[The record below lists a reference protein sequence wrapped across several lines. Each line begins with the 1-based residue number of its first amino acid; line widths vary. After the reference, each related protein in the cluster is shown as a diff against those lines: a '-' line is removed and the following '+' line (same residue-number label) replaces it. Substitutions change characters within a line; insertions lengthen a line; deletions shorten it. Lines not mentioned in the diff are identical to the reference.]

1 MRQCH
6 HLLRVEAYLGAIA
19 TISACNGKRVTNSA
33 ICARTNVTL
42 TSGLPLGPGG
52 KWSMKSP
59 HWLPWVNQLAGIARL
74 PVRLLLAWLNFAK
87 LGTSTPLRRLTK
99 QCPHSKEII
108 MKRLMLVGAAALVL
122 ASLMPDDASA
132 QRGRGGGSGMRV
144 GGGGGGVRA
153 AAIGGGYRGAGI
165 AGGGYAI
172 RSAGIAPGVGI
183 GRGGY
188 AIRSASIA
196 RGGVWRGRRG
206 WGIPLVA
213 GLAAAGAYGYYADAS
228 YGYSSYGYSDDQ
240 CLAWNGYGW
249 VSVCRPADW
258 NYGNNSMW

>member
-1 MRQCH
+1 
-6 HLLRVEAYLGAIA
+6 
-19 TISACNGKRVTNSA
+19 
-33 ICARTNVTL
+33 
-42 TSGLPLGPGG
+42 
-52 KWSMKSP
+52 
-59 HWLPWVNQLAGIARL
+59 
-74 PVRLLLAWLNFAK
+74 
-87 LGTSTPLRRLTK
+87 
-99 QCPHSKEII
+99 

-188 AIRSASIA
+188 AIRSAAIA

-213 GLAAAGAYGYYADAS
+213 GLAAAGAYGYYGDAS
-228 YGYSSYGYSDDQ
+228 YGYSSYGYSSDDQ